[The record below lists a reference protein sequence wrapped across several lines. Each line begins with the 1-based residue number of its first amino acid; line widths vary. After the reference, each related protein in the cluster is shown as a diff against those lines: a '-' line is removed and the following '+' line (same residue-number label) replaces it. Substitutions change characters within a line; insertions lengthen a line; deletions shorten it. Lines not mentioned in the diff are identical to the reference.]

1 MMGSDKLEERKV
13 GRASEGK
20 RKFSERISLMK
31 PRGISYIKEK
41 EKAGA
46 RAGTWDWEVKQK
58 GHEASK
64 AMLFFF
70 DCLTQLNT
78 LFCRK
83 AILDSWKHLE
93 AQKYWLK

>member
-46 RAGTWDWEVKQK
+46 RAGT
-58 GHEASK
+58 
-64 AMLFFF
+64 
-70 DCLTQLNT
+70 
-78 LFCRK
+78 
-83 AILDSWKHLE
+83 
-93 AQKYWLK
+93 